1 MDVFISKNFYLS
13 FSFTMVKVRWNNPS
27 LKSKSKLE
35 EKVWNLFSLENK
47 EMIITLTSS
56 KSIKP
61 FPSVSLNW
69 VNCSRSLATQSGSEN
84 DVEEYEHNKKQKN
97 ISKINRQKDMSR
109 KIPCSPSSPPSSLYM
124 SPMYSSILT

>member
-13 FSFTMVKVRWNNPS
+13 FSFTMVKVRWNDPS

-61 FPSVSLNW
+61 FPSVSLN
-69 VNCSRSLATQSGSEN
+69 
-84 DVEEYEHNKKQKN
+84 
-97 ISKINRQKDMSR
+97 
-109 KIPCSPSSPPSSLYM
+109 
-124 SPMYSSILT
+124 